1 MSKPIIKHSEIRD
14 VQFGENVIIVEPTNL
29 YECKIGDNSFI
40 GPFVEIQKGAAIGSN
55 CKIQS
60 HSFICELVTI
70 GNNCFIGHGV
80 VFINDKMKDGPAN
93 GDKTEW
99 NKTVIGDNV
108 SIGSNASILP
118 VEICNN
124 VVIGTG
130 AVVTKN
136 ITVPGTYAGNPAK
149 KI

>member
-1 MSKPIIKHSEIRD
+1 M
-14 VQFGENVIIVEPTNL
+14 
-29 YECKIGDNSFI
+29 
-40 GPFVEIQKGAAIGSN
+40 KG
-55 CKIQS
+55 
-60 HSFICELVTI
+60 
-70 GNNCFIGHGV
+70 
-80 VFINDKMKDGPAN
+80 GPAN
-93 GDKTEW
+93 GDKSEW

-118 VEICNN
+118 VAICNN